1 MKLDKAEHEKRM
13 IEQSKKIEEEY
24 QKKLQAERG
33 SKLTPRQQEAYDI
46 IGRFPDITK
55 KQIRMLMGVGRSA
68 VDDHIS
74 ILQLKGMITA
84 TSGVRGALSFRQK
97 SKKKN

>member
-1 MKLDKAEHEKRM
+1 MDKHEHDKRM

-24 QKKLQAERG
+24 QTRLLKERG
-33 SKLTPRQQEAYDI
+33 AKLSPRQQETYDI

-74 ILQLKGMITA
+74 ILQIKGMITA
-84 TSGVRGALSFRQK
+84 KAGVRGALSFRQN
-97 SKKKN
+97 SKKKKN